1 MHPSHR
7 FLCVMVGVFMPAE
20 PWLCAQSSE
29 LSLPAPSDGG
39 AQVALAIFSPLA
51 SEHTC
56 GKKKKALSIS
66 HIVGFSAV
74 RSASK
79 HWCERWEV
87 NTACLWF
94 TLKMRAVHAVLI
106 ITTWSDFSHNSL
118 APDGSNFSAS
128 REGDCVERFGN
139 PGVVLVLRYSNWLW
153 ALERFS
159 PTEPSDWS
167 SPGLYTVSQGNLF
180 SNLFPASV

>member
-1 MHPSHR
+1 MCPKQWAVSPGTQRWWSPS
-7 FLCVMVGVFMPAE
+7 
-20 PWLCAQSSE
+20 S
-29 LSLPAPSDGG
+29 LSY
-39 AQVALAIFSPLA
+39 FSPPGLR
-51 SEHTC
+51 TYMWQ
-56 GKKKKALSIS
+56 KKKALSIS

-118 APDGSNFSAS
+118 APDSSNFSAS

-153 ALERFS
+153 ALEWFS